1 MKGLKI
7 KYLLVIFSESR
18 EIAMVKK
25 VITRQ
30 EVSHELVSDQYFMAG
45 HLGLK
50 IRQTLLALL
59 AWLGVFL
66 SFLWLSIPYLWPQI
80 TKQLHFNMK
89 RQEVSEIKSFG
100 LFFLTAALVIFVGAI
115 VLTIRNNRIYNR
127 KLTKYTLHDEQ
138 EVEQRIAIMDQFY
151 NERFGP
157 REMRES
163 VRYYSV
169 SEEQNL
175 ADDTIQNL
183 FKENGES

>member
-1 MKGLKI
+1 
-7 KYLLVIFSESR
+7 
-18 EIAMVKK
+18 
-25 VITRQ
+25 
-30 EVSHELVSDQYFMAG
+30 
-45 HLGLK
+45 
-50 IRQTLLALL
+50 
-59 AWLGVFL
+59 
-66 SFLWLSIPYLWPQI
+66 
-80 TKQLHFNMK
+80 MK

-100 LFFLTAALVIFVGAI
+100 LFFLTAALVIFIGAI
-115 VLTIRNNRIYNR
+115 VLTIRNNCIYNR

-151 NERFGP
+151 TERFGP